1 MAAQKEV
8 SQVIPKLAQAPHSY
22 APRKRIKRAIKIVH
36 YWLGTLVSLQLLIWL
51 ITGVYFN
58 LTPHE
63 RLKGMEYNHSHHLEQ
78 QQKSLFNAAEIVD
91 VTPLLNRFHPVE
103 KLTLV
108 SVAGKPVYILDAK
121 VKRYAYQRQNQ
132 TLIDAY
138 SGNVINIDAKLAQ
151 TIALESYMGPGMVTD
166 IQKISP
172 PIREWPQQCNSLW
185 KFDMDDDLAT
195 RIYINA
201 VNGELVGHKN
211 SHTDI
216 ADFMFKFHFMDY
228 LNQGSFN
235 NPFSWLFGILSLLF
249 SLSGLYWVLDN
260 VICNRYRLKR

>member
-1 MAAQKEV
+1 M
-8 SQVIPKLAQAPHSY
+8 IPKLAQASDSHPSS
-22 APRKRIKRAIKIVH
+22 KRIKRAIKIVH
-36 YWLGTLVSLQLLIWL
+36 YWLGKLVSLQLLIWL

-78 QQKSLFNAAEIVD
+78 QQKSPFNAAELVD
-91 VTPLLNRFHPVE
+91 IAPLLNRYHPVE

-108 SVAGKPVYILDAK
+108 AVAGKPVYVLDAK
-121 VKRYAYQRQNQ
+121 VKRYAYQCQQQ

-138 SGNVINIDAKLAQ
+138 SGNLINIDATLAQ
-151 TIALESYMGPGMVTD
+151 AIALESYMGPGMVTS
-166 IQKISP
+166 IKQLSP
-172 PIREWPQQCNSLW
+172 PIREWPQECNSLW
-185 KFDMDDDLAT
+185 QFEMNDDLTT

-216 ADFMFKFHFMDY
+216 ADVMFKLHFMDY

-235 NPFSWLFGILSLLF
+235 NPFSWLFGILTLLL
-249 SLSGLYWVLDN
+249 SVSGLYWVLDN
-260 VICNRYRLKR
+260 VKCKRYSLKK